1 MSTKD
6 ERTIIV
12 DVWYEEKVVHSLV
25 EVAHAAHWVKR
36 LESLKIDSR
45 LSSDER
51 EKYELLLDGVVSGI
65 YAALYD
71 LTKVASK
78 LHEGKK
84 WEWQDRDEIYEN
96 EERGLARVLDKYGL
110 DGWLDYLRLRDLVYD
125 PETGQKINEQEILRR
140 VKELSKSPARENRTL
155 IYVELRRIKHDSRAR
170 KLLDLIEPVTQ
181 GEKSWVD
188 FQQEAREI
196 LKDI

>member
-12 DVWYEEKVVHSLV
+12 DAWYEEKVVHSLV